1 MCPFRPPVLGA
12 RKCPHHAA
20 TGPEP
25 LPRLGFR
32 AVLAGTMA
40 NYLAAAIAG
49 LLLA

>member
-1 MCPFRPPVLGA
+1 LAPS
-12 RKCPHHAA
+12 RKQALA
-20 TGPEP
+20 
-25 LPRLGFR
+25 RLGFR